1 MPPAAPLVR
10 ASYAKTVI
18 ATMKQRPELQ
28 RDALLAGLDNGLRR
42 EIREQGMFDWIAA
55 SQFAALT
62 RVVLDALGPLG
73 AKAFWHSNLLGSL
86 ERALLSP
93 LRLGAIA
100 VYGNSPGSL
109 LRMTPQ
115 AWQLVSRNCGTCQTS
130 DQPPAGIV
138 LRFEELPAVLC
149 NPAMLLLWSG
159 GSESCI
165 ERMRFSGSAEAALD
179 PNVAGV
185 AEVRVVWRER

>member
-1 MPPAAPLVR
+1 MTAAAPLIR

-18 ATMKQRPELQ
+18 ATMKQRPQLQ
-28 RDALLAGLDNGLRR
+28 RDALLARLDSGLRQ
-42 EIREQGMFDWIAA
+42 EIREQGLFDWIAA
-55 SQFAALT
+55 SQFVTLT
-62 RVVLDALGPLG
+62 EIVLDALGPLG

-100 VYGNSPGSL
+100 IYGNSPGSL

-130 DQPPAGIV
+130 DQPPTGIT
-138 LRFEELPAVLC
+138 LRFEALPSGFC

-159 GSESCI
+159 GSESCLD
-165 ERMRFSGSAEAALD
+165 RMRFSGSADAALD
-179 PNVAGV
+179 PNVPGV
-185 AEVRVVWRER
+185 AEIRVSWRER